1 VGSNA
6 YDVLRTMMITIRT
19 RTVVSWPTAALLVL
33 LLLVQQ
39 QHGGL
44 AARPMVGEE
53 EQEDPEAIARA
64 IATLL
69 ANTDLI
75 VCAPNDHAGYL
86 HGGHGDDEED
96 DEYYDPI
103 YFSMVPLC
111 SQVLLPPPR
120 ETTTNYARRRHLSPE
135 EEDASTAPDS
145 SSSTRNIIVMVGN
158 AIGALLCV
166 TLAALAAGL
175 TLGLL
180 GLDPLVLLI
189 KERAGPDPQER
200 QMARKLLPVIQQH
213 HRLLVTL
220 LLLNAM
226 ANEALPLFLEA
237 LVSPALAVII
247 SVTLVLFFG
256 EIIPSAIF
264 TGPDQLHI
272 ATKLL
277 PLVRVILW
285 LAYPIAVPIAKLLD
299 VLLHE
304 KEDEDDHDGP
314 PSHGTSAAYTRGELS
329 ALIRI
334 QYEERLAKRRHK
346 QKKQRQMAH
355 NMLYNNNNNIII
367 DDDDDDL
374 HRNDEGTGLSDHYDQ
389 AALDTTT
396 TPGSFRSTGG
406 SPQRTA
412 SFRTTVQRQLAHGS
426 ETSDFFDV
434 HGSIRHDEVL
444 MVEGA
449 LHMSTKVALDVFTPM
464 RNVFSIPADMILTE
478 ANLVK
483 IYAAGHARVPVY
495 KSPPGDNPLAICGI
509 LMTRYLIV
517 VNSGGEKCSSTNG
530 ATGHQEEGRSVSTL
544 PLRIPQCVPPT
555 IALVDLLN
563 LLQHGGSSAKAGGHL
578 ALVCARPDVAAAA
591 LAEPGGYVP
600 EQAGLMGIVTLE
612 DVLEMLLQEVRV
624 CVCLRYATAAIL
636 YLVVDSAIRSHL
648 LLLLLPLTYQ
658 PLFLSDRT

>member
-1 VGSNA
+1 
-6 YDVLRTMMITIRT
+6 
-19 RTVVSWPTAALLVL
+19 LVL

-304 KEDEDDHDGP
+304 KEEDDDHDGP

-355 NMLYNNNNNIII
+355 NMLFNNNNNSI
-367 DDDDDDL
+367 DD
-374 HRNDEGTGLSDHYDQ
+374 HHHHNDGGTGLSNLHDQ
-389 AALDTTT
+389 SALDTT
-396 TPGSFRSTGG
+396 TPGSFRSSTGS
-406 SPQRTA
+406 SPQRSA
-412 SFRTTVQRQLAHGS
+412 SFRTTVQRQLAQGS
-426 ETSDFFDV
+426 EGSDFFDV

-464 RNVFSIPADMILTE
+464 RDVFSVPADMILTE

-483 IYAAGHARVPVY
+483 IYAAGFARIPVY

-517 VNSGGEKCSSTNG
+517 VNSGG
-530 ATGHQEEGRSVSTL
+530 ATGQEEGRSVSTL

-578 ALVCARPDVAAAA
+578 ALVCARPDLAAAA

-600 EQAGLMGIVTLE
+600 EQAGLMGIGTLE
-612 DVLEMLLQEVRV
+612 DVLEMLLQEVSV
-624 CVCLRYATAAIL
+624 CVRYATAAIL
-636 YLVVDSAIRSHL
+636 FLVVDYAMRSHL
-648 LLLLLPLTYQ
+648 LLLLPVTFK
-658 PLFLSDRT
+658 PLFSFRTGNSKSTMKWTNGSARPTAWPRRPLSIGAAT